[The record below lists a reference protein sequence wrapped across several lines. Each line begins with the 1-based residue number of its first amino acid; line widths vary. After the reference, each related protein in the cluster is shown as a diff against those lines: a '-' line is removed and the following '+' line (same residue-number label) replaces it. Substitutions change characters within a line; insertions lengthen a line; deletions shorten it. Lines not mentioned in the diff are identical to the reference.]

1 MTIDEVLK
9 EIRIVKETLV
19 LTDPT
24 SVKYTELTIALI
36 ELQNSAIHL
45 LRKVA

>member
-1 MTIDEVLK
+1 MPIEDILK
-9 EIRIVKETLV
+9 EIRIVKEKLV
-19 LTDPT
+19 LTNPL
-24 SVKYTELTIALI
+24 SIEYTELTIALI

>member
-1 MTIDEVLK
+1 M
-9 EIRIVKETLV
+9 TLV
-19 LTDPT
+19 EILQEIE
-24 SVKYTELTIALI
+24 SVKTKLILSIPGSVEHTELTICLI